1 MKMGQGV
8 GMPLKVLSIED
19 DPMIT
24 DFLDVLLTIYGMQ
37 VLVANDGPT
46 GIELARTEKP
56 DVILLDLMMPVMD
69 GWEVCRII
77 RSFSQ
82 VPIIVVSAVSGEEKI
97 GRAMAAGA
105 NAFLEKP
112 ITNQA
117 LVSLIQ
123 KITKT

>member
-1 MKMGQGV
+1 
-8 GMPLKVLSIED
+8 MPLKVLSIED

-77 RSFSQ
+77 RSFSR